1 MAKGAGGAGRGLRGA
16 CARARSRAPELG
28 VLVGSGDLSQRIRE
42 SLIAKKAAS
51 AETRVDYLGFAN
63 FMARARRRLEDAR
76 RPCHAPARAQ
86 AHLMDW
92 GMKLILAGTL
102 TPAQFLGYQFQILKA
117 RAAAAPRAMSPV
129 VALRGRRRARGNA
142 HGI

>member
-1 MAKGAGGAGRGLRGA
+1 M
-16 CARARSRAPELG
+16 
-28 VLVGSGDLSQRIRE
+28 GSGDLSQRIRE

-63 FMARARRRLEDAR
+63 FMARARRRWEDAR

-117 RAAAAPRAMSPV
+117 RAAAAPRALSPV
-129 VALRGRRRARGNA
+129 VAVRGRRRARGNP